1 MDKNTEKRKTTLK
14 WVIAAEIIVCYMAV
28 LTAVSYARG
37 PERYMTANEPLLVTE
52 DFTSFAG
59 QPAEPGGAFLLE
71 NEAQGT
77 AVGYQAEL
85 DLAALENV
93 QISFQ
98 AECPAGYAGGILHV
112 DLYNGEAG
120 YDSPEQEF
128 SMTVQAG
135 HNEAAFTLAPG
146 AEHPDTAQLRIF
158 TLDRAGYSLEGVQ
171 IHEQRPLPK
180 VSGGIWAGVG
190 ACFLLL
196 AGTVICRIIKGKR

>member
-37 PERYMTANEPLLVTE
+37 PERYKTAHEPLLVTE
-52 DFTSFAG
+52 DFVSFAG